1 MPERSGS
8 NKKYRR
14 TRDSVDTRDKDRLI
28 IELNNKILLLE
39 KELRLKQED
48 KIPQEIIE
56 RRMAE
61 AALCESEEMLW
72 VLVETTRAGIVL
84 IRGDNYIYVNPMIE
98 KALGYSKD
106 ELLSMNYWDIVHPDS
121 QGLVRSRGHMRQQG
135 LPVASSYEIKVLT
148 KDGDSL
154 WAEFSAAMIDYQ
166 GQPTIIAT
174 IFDIT
179 ERKRAEEE
187 LKAAK
192 AQAELY
198 LDLMGHDIN
207 NMHQIALGYLE
218 LARDLHPGAGAGEF
232 LDKPIEVLQ
241 RSTRLIRNVR
251 KLQKLHDGVFRIE
264 PVDVTKVL
272 MDVQREYGAMPD
284 RVVMLNLNDY
294 EHCHVRANEL
304 LHDVFANLVSNAI
317 KHTGDR
323 ADVSMGLDVVND
335 NGGRYCRVSVEDNGP
350 GIPDDFKGVIFNR
363 VLKGTSKAKGMGLG
377 LYLVKSLVES
387 YHGRVWVED
396 RVKGDYSK
404 GAQFVVMLPANEM

>member
-8 NKKYRR
+8 NKKYRHSR
-14 TRDSVDTRDKDRLI
+14 VSVDASEKDRLI
-28 IELNNKILLLE
+28 TELNHKIQLLE
-39 KELRLKQED
+39 KELRPKQED

-56 RRMAE
+56 RKIAE
-61 AALCESEEMLW
+61 AELCESEEILW

-84 IRGDNYIYVNPMIE
+84 IRGDKYIYVNPMIE
-98 KALGYSKD
+98 KALGYSKG

-135 LPVASSYEIKVLT
+135 LPVASSYEIKVRT

-179 ERKRAEEE
+179 ERKRAEDE

-218 LARDLHPGAGAGEF
+218 MARDLYQGAGTGEF

-251 KLQKLHDGVFRIE
+251 KLQKLHDGMFRNE
-264 PVDVTKVL
+264 PVDVAKVI
-272 MDVQREYGAMPD
+272 MDVQGEFRAMPD
-284 RVVMLNLNDY
+284 KVVMLNLNDY

-323 ADVSMGLDVVND
+323 ADIMIDLNVVGD
-335 NGGRYCRVSVEDNGP
+335 NGGKYCRISVEDNGP
-350 GIPDDFKGVIFNR
+350 GVPDEFKGKIFNR
-363 VLKGTSKAKGMGLG
+363 ILKGTDKAKGMGLG
-377 LYLVKSLVES
+377 LYLVKSLVGS
-387 YHGRVWVED
+387 YDGRVWVED
-396 RVKGDYSK
+396 RIAGDHTK
-404 GAQFVVMLPANEM
+404 GARFVVMLPAMDN